1 MVGLQSVASLS
12 LRGLF
17 RAEGSFTEFTLPKGK
32 ATCGLVWMH
41 GLGDTEEGWAEM
53 LEDDFKPTQGSCKF
67 ILPRAPRQRSTCN
80 GGEVLTSWFDIR
92 RLPISRKTA
101 PHHGCSLDE
110 GFASCGRVHA
120 AIDKL
125 LSEGIPSERIL
136 VGGFSQGGAMAP
148 RMFLECFPPTGT
160 VWPPRQGLRAGCN
173 RGCIALA
180 LGYSAVAL
188 G

>member
-1 MVGLQSVASLS
+1 MGLQSVASLS

-53 LEDDFKPTQGSCKF
+53 LEDDFKTKGSCKF

-125 LSEGIPSERIL
+125 LSEGIPSERIM